1 MNKFISLRKHSLTI
15 VNLGI
20 FNIKIKNLFLKRDM
34 SDASNCN
41 IRTNIKPNLKK
52 KNNTLLL
59 DIESQYYMYLCL
71 NLLISADYKPSRG
84 TTSDVAGIFS
94 ITPSKNT
101 VIASSTVMAKDT

>member
-1 MNKFISLRKHSLTI
+1 
-15 VNLGI
+15 
-20 FNIKIKNLFLKRDM
+20 M

-52 KNNTLLL
+52 TSTLLL
-59 DIESQYYMYLCL
+59 DIESQYYIYLCL